1 MLRLEKYFRGL
12 LKNLVV
18 GVLIRDLIEINIHI
32 VMSPLDV

>member
-18 GVLIRDLIEINIHI
+18 GILIRDLIEIDIHI

>member
-18 GVLIRDLIEINIHI
+18 DVLIRDIIEIDIHI